1 MASEVNAAKRLV
13 SLQRRVAEQK
23 RMELARRQQ
32 TLGTLTG
39 LGEAVARTLDDG
51 GLAWQV
57 FPDMSNRF
65 LSRLLADKAI
75 AARKAHA
82 AAESATRESKRLE
95 ILDARLAFSQRKE
108 DLRQDD
114 EQRLEGAAQRS
125 ASSFP
130 QA

>member
-23 RMELARRQQ
+23 RLKLANCQRSHSN
-32 TLGTLTG
+32 LIG
-39 LGEAVARTLDDG
+39 LGEAVAKTLDDG
-51 GLAWQV
+51 GLAWQL

-65 LSRLLADKAI
+65 LSKLMAEKAI
-75 AARKAHA
+75 AAMEVQSAG
-82 AAESATRESKRLE
+82 ESAARESKRLE
-95 ILDARLAFSQRKE
+95 ILDARLEFVQHKEELRK
-108 DLRQDD
+108 DD
-114 EQRLEGAAQRS
+114 EQRLESTARRS